1 MIEEEGIDVENI
13 CNVGSPIGLRIML
26 GRGKESG
33 YHERYFEGNVYL
45 PLGDGGSLDK
55 LMEF

>member
-13 CNVGSPIGLRIML
+13 CNVGSSIGLRTMP

-33 YHERYFEGNVYL
+33 YHERYLKGSVYL
-45 PLGDGGSLDK
+45 PLGDGGTLDK
-55 LMEF
+55 MMEF